1 MSTDPT
7 TSDDSDKGSRLD
19 FIREIIRD
27 DLASG
32 KHPYIVTRF
41 PPEPNGYLHIGHTKA
56 FSLNFSVPGEFP
68 GSDGKSRC
76 HLRMDD
82 TNPVKEDTEYVESIQ
97 EDIRWL
103 GYDWGDD
110 FYFASDYY
118 QQLYEWALELID
130 KDLAYID
137 SQTADEIREG
147 RGTLTEPGSESP
159 FRDRPKE
166 ESRDIFE
173 RMKAGEFEDGT
184 HVLRAKIDMSHP
196 NLNMRDPVMYRIL
209 HAHHHRTGDDWCIY
223 PLYDFAHPLSDAIEG
238 ITHSLC
244 SLEFEHHR
252 PLYDWFVEHCSVPHV
267 PRQIEFARLS
277 LNYTVMSKRKLQK
290 LVAEGLVDGWD
301 DPRMPTLSG
310 MRRRGYTPEA
320 IKNFIQTVGL
330 TKVNS
335 VTDVALLEHAVRED
349 LNKTSPRAM
358 AVLRP
363 LKLTITD
370 WPEGKVLELEAVNN
384 PEDPDAG
391 TRIVPFTGELYIEQ
405 DDFMED
411 APKKFFRLKPGGE
424 VRLRSS
430 YVIRC
435 DEVIKNDAG
444 EVVELRCSHDPDTL
458 GKAPEGRKVK
468 GVIHWVSAEH
478 AVDADVHVYD
488 RLFSSENPEAAGDFV
503 EDLNP
508 NSREILTNCKLEP
521 ALAAVAEPGY
531 RCQFERLGYFCADL
545 TSSPAK
551 PIFNRTV
558 ALLDTWAKV
567 QAKK

>member
-1 MSTDPT
+1 M
-7 TSDDSDKGSRLD
+7 D

-147 RGTLTEPGSESP
+147 RGTLTEPGTESP

-184 HVLRAKIDMSHP
+184 HVLRAKIDMTHP

-223 PLYDFAHPLSDAIEG
+223 PLYDFAHPLSDAIE
-238 ITHSLC
+238 
-244 SLEFEHHR
+244 
-252 PLYDWFVEHCSVPHV
+252 
-267 PRQIEFARLS
+267 
-277 LNYTVMSKRKLQK
+277 
-290 LVAEGLVDGWD
+290 EGD
-301 DPRMPTLSG
+301 
-310 MRRRGYTPEA
+310 
-320 IKNFIQTVGL
+320 F
-330 TKVNS
+330 
-335 VTDVALLEHAVRED
+335 
-349 LNKTSPRAM
+349 
-358 AVLRP
+358 
-363 LKLTITD
+363 TIT
-370 WPEGKVLELEAVNN
+370 N
-384 PEDPDAG
+384 
-391 TRIVPFTGELYIEQ
+391 
-405 DDFMED
+405 
-411 APKKFFRLKPGGE
+411 
-424 VRLRSS
+424 
-430 YVIRC
+430 
-435 DEVIKNDAG
+435 
-444 EVVELRCSHDPDTL
+444 
-458 GKAPEGRKVK
+458 
-468 GVIHWVSAEH
+468 
-478 AVDADVHVYD
+478 VD
-488 RLFSSENPEAAGDFV
+488 
-503 EDLNP
+503 
-508 NSREILTNCKLEP
+508 
-521 ALAAVAEPGY
+521 
-531 RCQFERLGYFCADL
+531 
-545 TSSPAK
+545 
-551 PIFNRTV
+551 
-558 ALLDTWAKV
+558 
-567 QAKK
+567 